1 MDTAGSV
8 DRLLLGLV
16 NQPCQRRDEFITEEV
31 TNHLFQTPGFS
42 FGMDLASINIQRG
55 RDHGLP
61 PYVRWRE
68 PCGLSPIKTFED
80 FDRGMSPNIARK
92 FRSLYLSVEDIDLFS
107 AGLAEKSVVGGLVGP
122 TFACIIAQQFSNLR
136 RGDRFW
142 YENPDSES
150 SFTAGQL
157 QQIRQVSLAQILCRT
172 MGGIKT
178 IQPFVF
184 LAADTLKNQRLSCE
198 DPTIGLLNLEL
209 WAERPSEFKG
219 DFDNSQK
226 AKRTATETTSS
237 ASRSKEENINLRRK
251 GSNSEQTKSTT
262 MKPFQNSVNQ
272 ENKIVVNK
280 RPFGRPESNN
290 VTIVVQNNAVN
301 APVFVNEGIYGSH
314 IKTQEQFPAS
324 SNYPLYRPQGR
335 PIPTTIPHLPSYH
348 LARHPYVPYSFSD
361 PHNPNPLAYGY
372 RSPAF
377 AQDDVFYDN
386 YSATSPKP
394 TLYTYYTNFQ
404 QISTTQ
410 MPEIDGYLINYG
422 LSHHDLLPAHE
433 RPKPSENFGH
443 YELNNEQKPVQKP
456 NYDGL
461 KSQTNI
467 RLTRPSYAS
476 SDEFYTH
483 RPSYDRYKPSTTTR
497 PNSQPNYIINNES
510 HHIHRPGY
518 DEHSSS
524 IITRPNYAS
533 NNEPYQTHKPNY
545 DGHRPSTTTRPNSRP
560 SYSSNSEHYHTHKP
574 NYERPLITTR
584 PNYALNNEP
593 YQTYKPSYDGHR
605 PSTRPSSRP
614 NFELNDEP
622 YDRPDYNRPR
632 PPSNSRP
639 NDDLH
644 HAQKPIYNGFT
655 YASNSRPDRPNQE
668 AHDIHVQKPS
678 GVGNFHLQNDDLIN
692 RPNGDYLA
700 NSNKPQPQGQWN
712 SNYYQKRPSEKP
724 YDYDDPDAYRKKP
737 NIKPSSYTDN
747 SHQILSTTRPSNE
760 YNFEFWKKDSL
771 HSIKDSIQG
780 GLYGSV
786 PTSGTNIPFYQK
798 DTLTDLS
805 TSSSTND
812 NYDRYSD
819 VTPIYQKILS
829 SAQSSSTN
837 VPTYIKEGSTQPL
850 FSRDPFYNILLSHQK
865 PTNHPI
871 YQKDQ
876 SKLSSKVDKLPITI
890 DSYEHNSYKNPTKS
904 SSLNDQL
911 LSSTPYWTETSTV
924 GVQLHKQEGNFNPKP
939 TKVQSVTIVSE
950 TIETVQHP
958 GHSGY
963 ISQHK
968 VTSEIPRP
976 LAQRIKS
983 NGPITKKAGQYYYER
998 NVLHRYPGEIVDQ
1011 IPKSNHHL
1019 SDRSEEAL
1027 VQNRE
1032 TTSEKIE
1039 VKASVIDNS
1048 VTNAKVIQS
1057 EGNKL
1062 TTTPTLITD
1071 HDNRTSDVVDNLQR
1085 AFSADIE
1092 SVTPAN
1098 VPDRYFFLI
1107 LFA

>member
-1 MDTAGSV
+1 MQYPIQEIISVTDVSIHNEFSNPVNLDTTGSV

-16 NQPCQRRDEFITEEV
+16 NQPCQRRDEFITEEI
-31 TNHLFQTPGFS
+31 TNHLFQTPGFA

-68 PCGLSPIKTFED
+68 PCGLSPIKTFKD
-80 FDRGMSPNIARK
+80 LDKVMSPDIIRK
-92 FRSLYLSVEDIDLFS
+92 FKSLYWSVEDIDLFS
-107 AGLAEKSVVGGLVGP
+107 AGLAEKSVVSGLVGP

-157 QQIRQVSLAQILCRT
+157 QQIRHVSLAQILCRT
-172 MGGIKT
+172 MDGIKT

-184 LAADTLKNQRLSCE
+184 LAADTLKNQRLSCD

-209 WAERPSEFKG
+209 WVERPSEFKNG
-219 DFDNSQK
+219 FDNSQK
-226 AKRTATETTSS
+226 TKRTATETTSS

-262 MKPFQNSVNQ
+262 PKPFQNSVNQ

-301 APVFVNEGIYGSH
+301 APIFVNEGIYGSH

-335 PIPTTIPHLPSYH
+335 PIPTTIPHLSNFH

-404 QISTTQ
+404 QTSTTQ
-410 MPEIDGYLINYG
+410 KPEIDGYLINYG
-422 LSHHDLLPAHE
+422 LLYHDLLPAHTYE
-433 RPKPSENFGH
+433 RPKPSENFEH

-456 NYDGL
+456 NYSGH
-461 KSQTNI
+461 KFQTNI

-476 SDEFYTH
+476 NDEFYTH
-483 RPSYDRYKPSTTTR
+483 RLSYDRNKPSTTTR
-497 PNSQPNYIINNES
+497 PNSQLSYIINNES
-510 HHIHRPGY
+510 HHI
-518 DEHSSS
+518 
-524 IITRPNYAS
+524 
-533 NNEPYQTHKPNY
+533 HKPNY
-545 DGHRPSTTTRPNSRP
+545 DGHRPSTTMRPNSRP
-560 SYSSNSEHYHTHKP
+560 SYASNSEHYHKP
-574 NYERPLITTR
+574 NYDRPLTTTR
-584 PNYALNNEP
+584 PNYSSNNEP
-593 YQTYKPSYDGHR
+593 YETHKPSYDGHR
-605 PSTRPSSRP
+605 PSTITRPSSRP
-614 NFELNDEP
+614 NFESNNEP
-622 YDRPDYNRPR
+622 YDRPDFNRPR
-632 PPSNSRP
+632 PPGNSRP

-644 HAQKPIYNGFT
+644 HAQKPIYSGFT

-668 AHDIHVQKPS
+668 AHGIQKPN

-692 RPNGDYLA
+692 RPNGDYPA
-700 NSNKPQPQGQWN
+700 NSNKPQGQWN

-724 YDYDDPDAYRKKP
+724 YDYDDPDAYRKRP
-737 NIKPSSYTDN
+737 IKPSSYNTAN
-747 SHQILSTTRPSNE
+747 SYQVLSSTRPSNE
-760 YNFEFWKKDSL
+760 YNSEFWKKDSL
-771 HSIKDSIQG
+771 HSVKDSVQ

-829 SAQSSSTN
+829 STQSSSTD
-837 VPTYIKEGSTQPL
+837 VPTYIKESSTQSL

-865 PTNHPI
+865 PTNRPI
-871 YQKDQ
+871 YQKEDQ
-876 SKLSSKVDKLPITI
+876 SRLSSKVSIDKLPVTI

-911 LSSTPYWTETSTV
+911 LSSTPYWAETSTSSVV

-963 ISQHK
+963 ISQYK

-983 NGPITKKAGQYYYER
+983 NAAITKKAGQYYYER
-998 NVLHRYPGEIVDQ
+998 NVLHRYPGEVVDQ
-1011 IPKSNHHL
+1011 IPKSNHHQ
-1019 SDRSEEAL
+1019 SDRSEETL

-1039 VKASVIDNS
+1039 VKASVIDNP
-1048 VTNAKVIQS
+1048 VTNSKVIQN
-1057 EGNKL
+1057 EENKL
-1062 TTTPTLITD
+1062 TTPTLITD
-1071 HDNRTSDVVDNLQR
+1071 HDNRTSDVMDNVQR
-1085 AFSADIE
+1085 VFSADIE
-1092 SVTPAN
+1092 NVTSAN
-1098 VPDRYFFLI
+1098 VPDRY
-1107 LFA
+1107 LF